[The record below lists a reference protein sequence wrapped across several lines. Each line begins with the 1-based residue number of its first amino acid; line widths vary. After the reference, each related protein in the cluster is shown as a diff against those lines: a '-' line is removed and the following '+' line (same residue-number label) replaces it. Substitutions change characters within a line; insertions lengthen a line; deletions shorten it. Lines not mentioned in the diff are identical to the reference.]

1 MHKKPTIYIFV
12 AGLILSYLF
21 YIKIIPEN
29 DRNEINLMSVFGTY
43 LSVFGLIIAYIQILS
58 IKQETIKTR
67 SAIKSSLD
75 QVRRVLS
82 ISELSKTKKLIEEI
96 QQYLQNDKFDASSLR
111 MHDLK
116 ENLIQN
122 KYISHLTKQTEAKSY
137 RDLIANVGIDINTL
151 HDKISS
157 PVSVIDKSIIM
168 QNLEKVK
175 SAILEFENILKYV
188 HHEQ

>member
-1 MHKKPTIYIFV
+1 MLKKPTIYIFV

-29 DRNEINLMSVFGTY
+29 NRNEINLMSVFGTY
-43 LSVFGLIIAYIQILS
+43 LSVFGIIIAYIQILS
-58 IKQETIKTR
+58 IKQETIKTQN
-67 SAIKSSLD
+67 AIKSSLD

-151 HDKISS
+151 HDKISI
-157 PVSVIDKSIIM
+157 PVAVIDKSIIM